1 MNPKRQEIID
11 KHLSKGRTEE
21 EILFAFGNVGAN
33 ESQLAEVESYIK
45 KKSPSD
51 STVSSSGFSERP
63 SVSESLSDENDKG
76 FLPDMASRLLSG
88 DYFIEKGSQREM
100 DENSRKGYQS
110 LSEDRQPLSTSP
122 KYLAQQQKEIGR
134 AAASDV
140 FSSVIL
146 SKGNYEALQ
155 EDPRFEEAYGLFKNY
170 SDSPAVKFL
179 PDTLFKDGKL
189 ETSALPELQYGALL
203 YANDYIEAEKQRK
216 EELGSKTTIP
226 VISEL
231 TSGGESLVGGI
242 LKFTELLGRKGG
254 VAGELADFLLDDGQ
268 KRAQDA
274 LIDYGFSEEES
285 SKSFIGNFQ
294 DGNVK
299 AGFATLGSSL
309 LSQVPQL
316 IAVAYTGGAG
326 LGLLGASAAGGQY
339 AQVEDRDDLTANEKL
354 VYSLGVG
361 AIEYITEKIFLGDV
375 NAIRR
380 ALGKELPKDASK
392 KEIGDLMFGWLPPAI
407 RQLSEE
413 GVEEIIA
420 SSSQAVLGNF
430 IAGDEIDPIEI
441 VESGI
446 IGALMGGGT
455 YLAARGIGASK
466 SAKDLEKG
474 KKLKEYA
481 ANYRNEINK
490 PGITAEEKAILTE
503 ALGKTEEAINDINS
517 KYDQIAV
524 KMTDED
530 LYQQQV
536 LNNSLRKEKAK
547 LKRLENPTAIKIQEA
562 RIVEV
567 QDKITK
573 LQEKYDDS
581 KTGETPSAVEGQPV
595 ESSSVE
601 KLTDQ
606 IYKDFIETGN
616 VSEGVLSSIA
626 DKIILGEAL
635 TDQERAIYSEKG
647 SEVENKVKQKQT
659 EENIDVQESPAEKEL
674 RESKEDLILASL
686 IEDNTFNAMDQGE
699 EVEVSSIEKAQEK
712 ILKVIDDISNSDMD
726 QESKDQYIETLE
738 RQFDKL
744 ENYDNKTITKTKT
757 VTQRK
762 KVTTPK
768 IVNQRSKRKSV
779 IAKRLQNVEVTTGKQ
794 NENQISVIEVQDD
807 GSVDIV
813 TYSKK
818 TKKEVNRQKKAASS
832 VSDLQYSE
840 SVFDDN
846 GNLIGVKLKKKRINQ
861 DEAELEVE
869 ININTSRRSSKK
881 NNELIFEI
889 ALEGMEESLGAV
901 PTFDTRYEEVTREE
915 TTTEKVPSAKA
926 QEVSDEVQEDTQE
939 EVTEEVNEE
948 VDEEVEEEVA
958 DDPAVEEPKI
968 DEIFNDKEAKVKE
981 AENKAKDT
989 SLKGRL
995 KTIYNNLKNLVVWNP
1010 AQRTIRMLKETLSG
1024 RLTNEGRRI
1033 KVYVQELVELIQL
1046 DEEAGDYVNKIF
1058 DGTITDAEL
1067 KALLA
1072 LKNGREIAIRA
1083 SAMRAYIDS
1092 LSQSLV
1098 NDPAFQSLPEATR
1111 DAIAANIG
1119 SYVRGSYRFWKDK
1132 SYEPSEALINDAVE
1146 YEYNVLRGQAIASA
1160 SKPING
1166 VTRSQEEIDEI
1177 LERDEPRLRENAR
1190 RSIDEYLSEIRNA
1203 RAGSDFRASGLIRT
1217 TGAKLPSK
1225 QFLNKKTL
1233 PETIEAL
1240 LGKEKDPIIRFID
1253 TTNAL
1258 ANIKYKGLFISEM
1271 LISADK
1277 DAIKDEI
1284 TNLEESEGLYKKIN
1298 DEFSPLNGKYVRAD
1312 LFEVISDEALF
1323 TVANTN
1329 TLAGKAL
1336 QGYFNTLILARK
1348 SKVIWNIPTW
1358 RKNLTGGWFTML
1370 ANGVLF
1376 NPNVIQD
1383 MINRSKVLLGTA
1395 KGKDLL
1401 DKETTEFLEIMGE
1414 YGLLGSSVD
1423 ANFIGFMDIT
1433 YGSANS
1439 GGISDGKLKTWL
1451 DKVGMSFKRFDK
1463 WSTEN
1468 YSFVDDYTKLI
1479 IFRQEIPLTARKL
1492 YGKEFETLNDSE
1504 KAKVYRF
1511 AAERVK
1517 ESTPTFSRLPR
1528 FYKSLAKMPFGDF
1541 LGFELEAIRSLGANI
1556 YNSIMDVRKGLTDK
1570 SLNSVQKS
1578 AYLTG
1583 GLKRM
1588 AGVASLL
1595 TLRLAIASGLAAM
1608 ALGDDEELDEDVK
1621 NLRPD
1626 WMDGHSLIATNITKE
1641 GVVSVYDY
1649 SLEDP
1654 YGSVFDIG
1662 TSPQNAPRHIFELF
1676 GPNMAVEFIANI
1688 AKGKDVYGRDI
1699 TENTDNVLKSA
1710 FKYGSY
1716 GAKQLVL
1723 PPFITSYYRDYIK
1736 KGEAKTPIDY
1746 FTGLASRTTIRDYR
1760 YDVGKQFYFNAEA
1773 LKTGKKD
1780 FYDLD
1785 SSSKR
1790 MRMNSLNEIKKQ
1802 YLSVVRI
1809 GQLKG
1814 NYNMV
1819 SSAYNV
1825 INRNFEPNERAF
1837 ILYGRPLNR

>member
-1 MNPKRQEIID
+1 M
-11 KHLSKGRTEE
+11 
-21 EILFAFGNVGAN
+21 
-33 ESQLAEVESYIK
+33 
-45 KKSPSD
+45 
-51 STVSSSGFSERP
+51 
-63 SVSESLSDENDKG
+63 
-76 FLPDMASRLLSG
+76 
-88 DYFIEKGSQREM
+88 
-100 DENSRKGYQS
+100 
-110 LSEDRQPLSTSP
+110 
-122 KYLAQQQKEIGR
+122 
-134 AAASDV
+134 
-140 FSSVIL
+140 
-146 SKGNYEALQ
+146 
-155 EDPRFEEAYGLFKNY
+155 
-170 SDSPAVKFL
+170 
-179 PDTLFKDGKL
+179 
-189 ETSALPELQYGALL
+189 
-203 YANDYIEAEKQRK
+203 
-216 EELGSKTTIP
+216 
-226 VISEL
+226 
-231 TSGGESLVGGI
+231 
-242 LKFTELLGRKGG
+242 
-254 VAGELADFLLDDGQ
+254 
-268 KRAQDA
+268 
-274 LIDYGFSEEES
+274 
-285 SKSFIGNFQ
+285 
-294 DGNVK
+294 
-299 AGFATLGSSL
+299 
-309 LSQVPQL
+309 
-316 IAVAYTGGAG
+316 
-326 LGLLGASAAGGQY
+326 
-339 AQVEDRDDLTANEKL
+339 
-354 VYSLGVG
+354 
-361 AIEYITEKIFLGDV
+361 
-375 NAIRR
+375 
-380 ALGKELPKDASK
+380 
-392 KEIGDLMFGWLPPAI
+392 
-407 RQLSEE
+407 
-413 GVEEIIA
+413 
-420 SSSQAVLGNF
+420 
-430 IAGDEIDPIEI
+430 
-441 VESGI
+441 
-446 IGALMGGGT
+446 
-455 YLAARGIGASK
+455 
-466 SAKDLEKG
+466 
-474 KKLKEYA
+474 
-481 ANYRNEINK
+481 
-490 PGITAEEKAILTE
+490 
-503 ALGKTEEAINDINS
+503 
-517 KYDQIAV
+517 
-524 KMTDED
+524 
-530 LYQQQV
+530 
-536 LNNSLRKEKAK
+536 
-547 LKRLENPTAIKIQEA
+547 
-562 RIVEV
+562 

-601 KLTDQ
+601 
-606 IYKDFIETGN
+606 
-616 VSEGVLSSIA
+616 
-626 DKIILGEAL
+626 
-635 TDQERAIYSEKG
+635 
-647 SEVENKVKQKQT
+647 EVESNR
-659 EENIDVQESPAEKEL
+659 DVQESPAEKEL

-948 VDEEVEEEVA
+948 VDEEVA

-1556 YNSIMDVRKGLTDK
+1556 YNSIMDVRKGLTDE

-1699 TENTDNVLKSA
+1699 AENTDNVLKSA
-1710 FKYGSY
+1710 FKYASY

-1790 MRMNSLNEIKKQ
+1790 MRMNSLNEIQKQ
-1802 YLSVVRI
+1802 YRSVVRI

>member
-63 SVSESLSDENDKG
+63 SVSG
-76 FLPDMASRLLSG
+76 
-88 DYFIEKGSQREM
+88 
-100 DENSRKGYQS
+100 S

-466 SAKDLEKG
+466 STKDLEKG
-474 KKLKEYA
+474 KELKEYA

-503 ALGKTEEAINDINS
+503 ALGKTEEAINDIDS

-524 KMTDED
+524 KMTEED

-601 KLTDQ
+601 K
-606 IYKDFIETGN
+606 
-616 VSEGVLSSIA
+616 
-626 DKIILGEAL
+626 
-635 TDQERAIYSEKG
+635 
-647 SEVENKVKQKQT
+647 T

-768 IVNQRSKRKSV
+768 IINQRSKRKSV

-807 GSVDIV
+807 GSVDVV

-881 NNELIFEI
+881 NNDLIFEI

-926 QEVSDEVQEDTQE
+926 EEVSDEVQEDTQE
-939 EVTEEVNEE
+939 EVT
-948 VDEEVEEEVA
+948 EEVEEEVA

-995 KTIYNNLKNLVVWNP
+995 KTIFNNLKSLVVWNP
-1010 AQRTIRMLKETLSG
+1010 AQKTVRMLKETLSG

-1160 SKPING
+1160 SKPVNG

-1233 PETIEAL
+1233 PETIQAL
-1240 LGKEKDPIIRFID
+1240 LGKETDPIIRFID

-1277 DAIKDEI
+1277 NAIKDEI

-1358 RKNLTGGWFTML
+1358 RKNLTGGWFTMI

-1439 GGISDGKLKTWL
+1439 GGITDGKLKTWL
-1451 DKVGMSFKRFDK
+1451 DKAGMSFKRFDK

-1578 AYLTG
+1578 AYLNG

-1588 AGVASLL
+1588 AGVSTLL
-1595 TLRLAIASGLAAM
+1595 TLRLAIASGIAAM

-1802 YLSVVRI
+1802 YRSIVRI

-1837 ILYGRPLNR
+1837 ILYGKPLNR

>member
-63 SVSESLSDENDKG
+63 SVSE
-76 FLPDMASRLLSG
+76 
-88 DYFIEKGSQREM
+88 
-100 DENSRKGYQS
+100 S

-189 ETSALPELQYGALL
+189 ETSALPELRYGALL

-216 EELGSKTTIP
+216 EELGSKITIP

-231 TSGGESLVGGI
+231 TAGGESLVGGI

-254 VAGELADFLLDDGQ
+254 VAGEVADFLLDDGQ

-285 SKSFIGNFQ
+285 SKSFIENFQ
-294 DGNVK
+294 DGNAK
-299 AGFATLGSSL
+299 AGFATLGSAL

-339 AQVEDRDDLTANEKL
+339 AQVEDRNDLTANEKL

-361 AIEYITEKIFLGDV
+361 AIEYITEKIFLGDI
-375 NAIRR
+375 NLLRR
-380 ALGKELPKDASK
+380 AIGKELPKDASK
-392 KEIGDLMFGWLPPAI
+392 KELGDLMFGWLPKSIRPAA
-407 RQLSEE
+407 EE
-413 GVEEIIA
+413 GIEEVIA
-420 SSSQAVLGNF
+420 ASAQGALGSF
-430 IAGDEIDPIEI
+430 IAGDEIDPIQI
-441 VESGI
+441 VEGGI
-446 IGALMGGGT
+446 IGSLMGGGT

-503 ALGKTEEAINDINS
+503 ALGKTEEAINDIDS

-524 KMTDED
+524 KMTEED

-547 LKRLENPTAIKIQEA
+547 LKRLENPTAIKVQEA

-595 ESSSVE
+595 ESSTVE
-601 KLTDQ
+601 K
-606 IYKDFIETGN
+606 
-616 VSEGVLSSIA
+616 
-626 DKIILGEAL
+626 
-635 TDQERAIYSEKG
+635 
-647 SEVENKVKQKQT
+647 T
-659 EENIDVQESPAEKEL
+659 EENRDVQESPAEKEL

-948 VDEEVEEEVA
+948 VDEEVA

-1556 YNSIMDVRKGLTDK
+1556 YNSIMDVRKGLTDE

-1699 TENTDNVLKSA
+1699 AENTDNVLKSA
-1710 FKYGSY
+1710 FKYASY

-1790 MRMNSLNEIKKQ
+1790 MRMNSLNEIQKQ
-1802 YLSVVRI
+1802 YRSVVRI